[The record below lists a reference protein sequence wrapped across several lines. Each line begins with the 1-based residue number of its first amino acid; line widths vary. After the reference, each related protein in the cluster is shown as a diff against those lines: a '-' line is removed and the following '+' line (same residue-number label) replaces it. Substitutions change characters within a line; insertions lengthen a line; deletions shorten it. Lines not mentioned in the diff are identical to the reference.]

1 MKRHYLALVIAALA
15 FASCYEEPVSR
26 AAPGQPRYLI
36 EDSADP
42 LDHAIYEIHRKTGV
56 HVLYAYQLND
66 YLWDLGS
73 LRNSANRLTMQA
85 DRAVLLQGMQYLD
98 KVLFGIYP
106 DAFKSAFFPI
116 KVFLA
121 DSIDVDGTTARED
134 LISASGREYIAV
146 GRLRSGAIPSTA
158 EALRQATG
166 TLNAYLWA
174 NIIVKNRLLALP
186 ETFAELSS
194 AFYGQNYRYVKGQ
207 QQGVPAA
214 NIPYPT
220 REQLMDEGF
229 WNIDPNNSL
238 NLPIPTSY
246 AIMPTYEGDVYQF
259 IEAIITLDN
268 DELDAL
274 AEGRAKLKAK
284 CDILLQAI
292 KEQCGIDLQ
301 TIGK

>member
-1 MKRHYLALVIAALA
+1 M
-15 FASCYEEPVSR
+15 
-26 AAPGQPRYLI
+26 
-36 EDSADP
+36 
-42 LDHAIYEIHRKTGV
+42 

-146 GRLRSGAIPSTA
+146 GRLRAGAIPSTA

-166 TLNAYLWA
+166 ALNAYLWA

-207 QQGVPAA
+207 QQGVSAA

-229 WNIDPNNSL
+229 WNIDPNNTL

-259 IEAIITLDN
+259 VEAIITLDK

-274 AEGRAKLKAK
+274 AEGHAKLRAK